1 MDNDIDIN
9 KLKLELLDLK
19 TLNTLNESRVKKLTA
34 EKESILRENEELKD
48 RLVILENNLNSL
60 KITFS
65 DKAKDFSE
73 NEDRIDQLRAD
84 ILSLESKN
92 KIFESNN
99 KELEKQI
106 ENLKSENSNLN
117 LDLQMLKSEKSYLD
131 SELNKAYSE
140 IEDVKSAKKSDFDLP
155 EDELLDNETNHNIDT
170 ASIETI
176 VDIVKKQFEIDMANF
191 VKVLI
196 DEEKKKLEE
205 IHKRDVSKIEDLN
218 KEIVE
223 LKDENLKRC
232 SDCQTLYSIRQNLE
246 RELYAKNNEIKTLNA
261 ENRTIESKLRDYKND
276 MQNLERELSVK
287 NDEIKILNAENR
299 VIGSKLKNNGSF
311 VAKKKMAKKK

>member
-9 KLKLELLDLK
+9 KLKSELLDLK
-19 TLNTLNESRVKKLTA
+19 SYNVLNESRIRKLTA
-34 EKESILRENEELKD
+34 ERDSILRENEDLKNQ
-48 RLVILENNLNSL
+48 LMILENNLNSL

-73 NEDRIDQLRAD
+73 NEDRIEQLRAD
-84 ILSLESKN
+84 INSLESK
-92 KIFESNN
+92 N

-106 ENLKSENSNLN
+106 DKLKLENSNLN
-117 LDLQMLKSEKSYLD
+117 LDLQMVKSEKSYLD

-140 IEDVKSAKKSDFDLP
+140 IEDLKSAKKSDFDLP
-155 EDELLDNETNHNIDT
+155 EDESLDNEISHNIDT

-191 VKVLI
+191 VQVLV

-205 IHKRDVSKIEDLN
+205 EHNKDIIKIENLN
-218 KEIVE
+218 REIAE
-223 LKDENLKRC
+223 LKDKNLNLN
-232 SDCQTLYSIRQNLE
+232 SDNKILYTKNDHLNRDCYKAID
-246 RELYAKNNEIKTLNA
+246 ELNKLKVDYRAID
-261 ENRTIESKLRDYKND
+261 SKLRDCKNEIS
-276 MQNLERELSVK
+276 NLERELSVK
-287 NDEIKILNAENR
+287 NDEIKILNDENR

-311 VAKKKMAKKK
+311 VAKKKVPKKK

>member
-9 KLKLELLDLK
+9 KLKSELLDLK
-19 TLNTLNESRVKKLTA
+19 SSNILNESRVRKLTA
-34 EKESILRENEELKD
+34 ERDSILRENEDLKNQ
-48 RLVILENNLNSL
+48 LMILENNLNSL

-73 NEDRIDQLRAD
+73 NEDRIEQLRAD
-84 ILSLESKN
+84 INSLESK
-92 KIFESNN
+92 N

-106 ENLKSENSNLN
+106 DKLKLENSNLN
-117 LDLQMLKSEKSYLD
+117 LDLQMVKSEKSYLD

-140 IEDVKSAKKSDFDLP
+140 IEDLKSAKKSDFDLP
-155 EDELLDNETNHNIDT
+155 EDESLDNEISHNIDT

-191 VKVLI
+191 VQVLV

-205 IHKRDVSKIEDLN
+205 EHNKDIIKIENLN
-218 KEIVE
+218 REIAE
-223 LKDENLKRC
+223 LKDKNLNLN
-232 SDCQTLYSIRQNLE
+232 SDNKILYTKNDHLNRDCYKVID
-246 RELYAKNNEIKTLNA
+246 ELNKLKVDYRAID
-261 ENRTIESKLRDYKND
+261 SKLRDCKNEIS
-276 MQNLERELSVK
+276 NLERELSVK
-287 NDEIKILNAENR
+287 NDEIKILNDENR

-311 VAKKKMAKKK
+311 VAKKKVAKKK

>member
-9 KLKLELLDLK
+9 KLKSELLDLK
-19 TLNTLNESRVKKLTA
+19 SSNVLNESRIRKLTA
-34 EKESILRENEELKD
+34 ERDSILRENEDLKNQ
-48 RLVILENNLNSL
+48 LMILENNLNSL

-73 NEDRIDQLRAD
+73 NEDRIEQLRAD
-84 ILSLESKN
+84 INSLESK
-92 KIFESNN
+92 N

-106 ENLKSENSNLN
+106 DKLKLENSNLN
-117 LDLQMLKSEKSYLD
+117 LDLQMVKSEKSYLD

-140 IEDVKSAKKSDFDLP
+140 IEDLKSAKKSDFDLP
-155 EDELLDNETNHNIDT
+155 EDESLDNEISHNIDT

-191 VKVLI
+191 VQVLV

-205 IHKRDVSKIEDLN
+205 EHNKDIIKIENLN
-218 KEIVE
+218 REIAE
-223 LKDENLKRC
+223 LKDKNLNLN
-232 SDCQTLYSIRQNLE
+232 SDNKILYTKNDHLNRDCYKVID
-246 RELYAKNNEIKTLNA
+246 ELNKLKVDYRAID
-261 ENRTIESKLRDYKND
+261 SKLRDCKNEIS
-276 MQNLERELSVK
+276 NLERELSVK
-287 NDEIKILNAENR
+287 NDEIKILNDENR

-311 VAKKKMAKKK
+311 VAKKKVAKKK